1 MIISLFLLCCFADFP
16 PKYKL
21 PSEEINGETING
33 ETICGETI
41 YGETILKT
49 CPEIEASFLSKL
61 VFWWF
66 NGFAITGYRK
76 SLVTSDLW
84 ALNEDDKTNSIAP
97 KFDGN
102 WLKQLPITER
112 DKSSQQKFVSYKND
126 EANIKTKII
135 KPSKK
140 QPGTLKT
147 LISTFGC
154 LFLSGA
160 ILKLGL
166 DLLQFAN
173 PLLLK

>member
-21 PSEEINGETING
+21 PSE
-33 ETICGETI
+33 TI
-41 YGETILKT
+41 YGQEILKN

-66 NGFAITGYRK
+66 NDLAITGHRK

-84 ALNEDDKTNSIAP
+84 TLNQDDKTSSIAR
-97 KFDGN
+97 KFDRN
-102 WLKQLPITER
+102 WLKQIPMTER
-112 DKSSQQKFVSYKND
+112 NRSNCQKFVSYQND
-126 EANIKTKII
+126 QANIKSKMI
-135 KPSKK
+135 KPTKK
-140 QPGTLKT
+140 QPGILKT
-147 LISTFGC
+147 LVSTFGW

-160 ILKLGL
+160 IFKLGI
-166 DLLQFAN
+166 DLLQFTN